1 MTTEIHNSLDQNSD
15 TDKELR
21 NLFEKLETETCRTVD
36 ITNSFDITD
45 VHQQR
50 DAAECL
56 EMILHKVS
64 PQASQV
70 FKGQLKYSTTCSK
83 GHNLNTETNPFL
95 TLPLSLKDANN
106 STFSVESGF
115 DNVFQTKSFIG
126 DNLVY
131 CEQCG
136 KKTEAT
142 RECEMLE
149 FPRILVLLLK
159 RFDFDNNTMSHFKS
173 DRMVV
178 MPHTLQR
185 QNKMYTLCGIVN
197 HMGSLKGGHYTATI
211 LSKEDNTW
219 CEFNDSHVRKLE
231 EQPFANSQ
239 TYNSSTAYLLVYRD
253 SEGFRDKVEHRQ
265 DEQSGDQRE
274 RNRKVK
280 VSSLIQ
286 EDPLLPEKPRQDREA
301 EEGTQ
306 QSKRQEECTSLTN
319 ILKKPPCIALI
330 VCGGLLIVILA
341 IILSTL
347 NLS

>member
-1 MTTEIHNSLDQNSD
+1 MIPRKRRRKDLASVEKKQKEFHGLYNQGATCYLNSVLQVLFMTTEIHNSLDQNSD

-21 NLFEKLETETCRTVD
+21 NLFEKLETEPCRTVD

-106 STFSVESGF
+106 STFSVERGF
-115 DNVFQTKSFIG
+115 DNVFRTKSFIG

-142 RECEMLE
+142 RECEIME

-173 DRMVV
+173 DRTVV

-219 CEFNDSHVRKLE
+219 YKFNDSHVRKLE

-239 TYNSSTAYLLVYRD
+239 TYNSSTAYLLVYR
-253 SEGFRDKVEHRQ
+253 
-265 DEQSGDQRE
+265 
-274 RNRKVK
+274 
-280 VSSLIQ
+280 
-286 EDPLLPEKPRQDREA
+286 
-301 EEGTQ
+301 
-306 QSKRQEECTSLTN
+306 ECTSSTN
-319 ILKKPPCIALI
+319 ILKKPLCIALI
-330 VCGGLLIVILA
+330 VCGCLLIVILA
-341 IILSTL
+341 VILSTL

>member
-1 MTTEIHNSLDQNSD
+1 M
-15 TDKELR
+15 
-21 NLFEKLETETCRTVD
+21 F
-36 ITNSFDITD
+36 
-45 VHQQR
+45 
-50 DAAECL
+50 
-56 EMILHKVS
+56 
-64 PQASQV
+64 SQ
-70 FKGQLKYSTTCSK
+70 
-83 GHNLNTETNPFL
+83 
-95 TLPLSLKDANN
+95 
-106 STFSVESGF
+106 ESCF
-115 DNVFQTKSFIG
+115 DNVFHKKSYIG

-231 EQPFANSQ
+231 EQPFADSQ
-239 TYNSSTAYLLVYRD
+239 TYNSSTAYLLVYRG
-253 SEGFRDKVEHRQ
+253 SEGFRDEVELKRKYGKNDIHH
-265 DEQSGDQRE
+265 DKEQRSHKYKQECQGQETKKRMKQACSHE
-274 RNRKVK
+274 TGKEVGNKRVN
-280 VSSLIQ
+280 VSSLNEDSMNKTE
-286 EDPLLPEKPRQDREA
+286 EDPLLLRILKTSPSRKPHQDNRREA
-301 EEGTQ
+301 EEGKQ
-306 QSKRQEECTSLTN
+306 QSKTQEGFTSLTN
-319 ILKKPPCIALI
+319 ILKNPLCIALI
-330 VCGGLLIVILA
+330 VCGCLLIVILVV
-341 IILSTL
+341 IILWTL
-347 NLS
+347 NLF

>member
-1 MTTEIHNSLDQNSD
+1 MIPRKRRRKDLASVEKKQKEFHGLYNQGATCYLNSVLQVLFMTTEIHNSLDQNSD

-21 NLFEKLETETCRTVD
+21 NLFEKLETEPCRTVD

-106 STFSVESGF
+106 STFSVERGF
-115 DNVFQTKSFIG
+115 DNVFRTKSFIG

-142 RECEMLE
+142 RECEIME

-173 DRMVV
+173 DR
-178 MPHTLQR
+178 T
-185 QNKMYTLCGIVN
+185 NKMYTLCGIVN

-219 CEFNDSHVRKLE
+219 YKFNDSHVRKLE

-239 TYNSSTAYLLVYRD
+239 TYNSSTAYLLVYR
-253 SEGFRDKVEHRQ
+253 
-265 DEQSGDQRE
+265 
-274 RNRKVK
+274 
-280 VSSLIQ
+280 
-286 EDPLLPEKPRQDREA
+286 
-301 EEGTQ
+301 
-306 QSKRQEECTSLTN
+306 ECTSSTN
-319 ILKKPPCIALI
+319 ILKKPLCIALI
-330 VCGGLLIVILA
+330 VCGCLLIVILA
-341 IILSTL
+341 VILSTL